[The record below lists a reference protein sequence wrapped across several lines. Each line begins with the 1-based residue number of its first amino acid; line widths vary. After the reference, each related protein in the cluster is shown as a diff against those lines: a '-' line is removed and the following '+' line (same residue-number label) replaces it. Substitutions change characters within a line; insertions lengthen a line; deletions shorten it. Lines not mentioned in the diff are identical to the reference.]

1 MKNLISKNINM
12 KSFAILVMSVMFIW
26 SGINKI
32 LNFDKKVSV
41 LEKKTGL
48 PEMLC
53 TIGMVGVIIL
63 ELLGFVLLL
72 EYFFK
77 MPVLTKIL
85 EKFIKQ
91 EQLIR
96 LILIAIIVFIIVVT
110 LIYHPLNFE
119 RPIPFLTNLTILGAF
134 IYIYDDM
141 FN

>member
-1 MKNLISKNINM
+1 MKNLINKNVNM
-12 KSFAILVMSVMFIW
+12 KSFAILIMSVMFIW
-26 SGINKI
+26 SGINKV
-32 LNFDKKVSV
+32 LNYDKKVSV

-53 TIGMVGVIIL
+53 NIGMVGVIIL
-63 ELLGFVLLL
+63 ELLGFILLL

-77 MPVLTKIL
+77 MPVLTKVL
-85 EKFIKQ
+85 EKFIRQ
-91 EQLIR
+91 DQLIR
-96 LILIAIIVFIIVVT
+96 LILIAIILFIIVVT

>member
-1 MKNLISKNINM
+1 MKNLIGKNVNM

-26 SGINKI
+26 SGINKT

-53 TIGMVGVIIL
+53 MTGMVCVIIL
-63 ELLGFVLLL
+63 ELLGFILLL

-96 LILIAIIVFIIVVT
+96 LILIAIILFIIVVT

>member
-1 MKNLISKNINM
+1 MKNLIGKNVNM

-53 TIGMVGVIIL
+53 MTGMVCVIIL
-63 ELLGFVLLL
+63 ELLGFILLL

-96 LILIAIIVFIIVVT
+96 LILISIILFIIVVT

-119 RPIPFLTNLTILGAF
+119 RPIPFLTNLTILGSF

>member
-1 MKNLISKNINM
+1 
-12 KSFAILVMSVMFIW
+12 
-26 SGINKI
+26 
-32 LNFDKKVSV
+32 
-41 LEKKTGL
+41 
-48 PEMLC
+48 MLC
-53 TIGMVGVIIL
+53 NIGMVGVIIL
-63 ELLGFVLLL
+63 ELLGFILLL

-77 MPVLTKIL
+77 MPVLTKVL

-91 EQLIR
+91 DQLIR
-96 LILIAIIVFIIVVT
+96 LILIAIILFIIVVT